1 MAFTVNRKLIVK
13 LKCLLLYN
21 YTCSIIC
28 GGKKA
33 INMADKTQKN
43 KTYSIVLIAVSA
55 ALITICSWIS
65 ITVGPVPFTLQTMA
79 IFAVLMTIGGAR
91 GSVAVIIYLLLGLV
105 GVPVF
110 AGFKGG
116 PASFLGPTGGFLV
129 GFAVASLVW
138 ILLEKLLRDKM
149 SSSMVKRILYGVI
162 NGVICEAVMYTIGVI
177 WFMVVYGRQTGPIG
191 LGATLTMCVIP
202 FIIPDIVKIAVAVVI
217 GERAGKLIH
226 K

>member
-1 MAFTVNRKLIVK
+1 
-13 LKCLLLYN
+13 
-21 YTCSIIC
+21 
-28 GGKKA
+28 
-33 INMADKTQKN
+33 MADKTQKN
-43 KTYSIVLIAVSA
+43 KTYNIVLIAVSA

-65 ITVGPVPFTLQTMA
+65 ITIGPVPFTLQTMA

-129 GFAVASLVW
+129 GFAIASLVW

-149 SSSMVKRILYGVI
+149 SSSAVKRILYGVI
-162 NGVICEAVMYTIGVI
+162 NAVICEVVMYTIGVI
-177 WFMVVYGRQTGPIG
+177 WFMVVYGQQTGPVG
-191 LGATLTMCVIP
+191 LGATLTMCVVP
-202 FIIPDIVKIAVAVVI
+202 FIIPDIVKIAVAIVI

>member
-1 MAFTVNRKLIVK
+1 
-13 LKCLLLYN
+13 
-21 YTCSIIC
+21 
-28 GGKKA
+28 
-33 INMADKTQKN
+33 MADKTRKN
-43 KTYSIVLIAVSA
+43 KTYNILLIAVSA
-55 ALITICSWIS
+55 ARITICSWIS
-65 ITVGPVPFTLQTMA
+65 ITIGPVPFTLQTMA

-149 SSSMVKRILYGVI
+149 SSSAVKRILYGVI
-162 NGVICEAVMYTIGVI
+162 NAVICEVVMYTIGVI
-177 WFMVVYGRQTGPIG
+177 WYMVVYGQQTGPVG
-191 LGATLTMCVIP
+191 LGATLTMCVLP
-202 FIIPDIVKIAVAVVI
+202 FIIPDIVKIAVAIVI

>member
-1 MAFTVNRKLIVK
+1 
-13 LKCLLLYN
+13 
-21 YTCSIIC
+21 
-28 GGKKA
+28 
-33 INMADKTQKN
+33 
-43 KTYSIVLIAVSA
+43 
-55 ALITICSWIS
+55 
-65 ITVGPVPFTLQTMA
+65 MA

-91 GSVAVIIYLLLGLV
+91 GSIAVVIYLLLGLV

-149 SSSMVKRILYGVI
+149 SSSAVKRILYGVI
-162 NGVICEAVMYTIGVI
+162 NAVICEVVMYTIGVI
-177 WFMVVYGRQTGPIG
+177 WFMVVYGQQTGPVG
-191 LGATLTMCVIP
+191 LGATLTMCVVP
-202 FIIPDIVKIAVAVVI
+202 FIIPDIVKIAVAIVI

>member
-1 MAFTVNRKLIVK
+1 MT
-13 LKCLLLYN
+13 
-21 YTCSIIC
+21 
-28 GGKKA
+28 
-33 INMADKTQKN
+33 DKTQKN
-43 KTYSIVLIAVSA
+43 KTYNIVLIAVSA

-65 ITVGPVPFTLQTMA
+65 ITIGPVPFTLQTMA

-91 GSVAVIIYLLLGLV
+91 GSVAVVIYLLLGLV

-149 SSSMVKRILYGVI
+149 SSSAVKRILYGVI
-162 NGVICEAVMYTIGVI
+162 NAVICEVVMYTLGVI
-177 WFMVVYGRQTGPIG
+177 WFMVVYGQQTGPVG
-191 LGATLTMCVIP
+191 LGATLTMCVVP
-202 FIIPDIVKIAVAVVI
+202 FIIPDIVKIAVAIVI

>member
-1 MAFTVNRKLIVK
+1 
-13 LKCLLLYN
+13 
-21 YTCSIIC
+21 
-28 GGKKA
+28 
-33 INMADKTQKN
+33 MADKTQKN
-43 KTYSIVLIAVSA
+43 KTYNIVLIAVSA

-65 ITVGPVPFTLQTMA
+65 ITIGPVPFTLQTMA

-91 GSVAVIIYLLLGLV
+91 GSIAVVIYLLLGLV

-138 ILLEKLLRDKM
+138 ILLEKLLKDKM
-149 SSSMVKRILYGVI
+149 SSSAVKRILYGVI
-162 NGVICEAVMYTIGVI
+162 NAVICEVVMYTIGVI
-177 WFMVVYGRQTGPIG
+177 WFMVVYGQQTGPVG
-191 LGATLTMCVIP
+191 LGATLTMCVVP
-202 FIIPDIVKIAVAVVI
+202 FIIPDIVKIAVAIVI

>member
-1 MAFTVNRKLIVK
+1 MTN
-13 LKCLLLYN
+13 
-21 YTCSIIC
+21 
-28 GGKKA
+28 
-33 INMADKTQKN
+33 KTQKN
-43 KTYSIVLIAVSA
+43 KTYNIVLIAVSA

-65 ITVGPVPFTLQTMA
+65 ITIGPVPFTLQTMA

-149 SSSMVKRILYGVI
+149 SSSAVKRILYGVI
-162 NGVICEAVMYTIGVI
+162 NAVICEVVMYTIGVI
-177 WFMVVYGRQTGPIG
+177 WFMVVYGQQTGPVG
-191 LGATLTMCVIP
+191 LGATLTMCVVP
-202 FIIPDIVKIAVAVVI
+202 FIIPDIVKIAVAIVI

>member
-1 MAFTVNRKLIVK
+1 
-13 LKCLLLYN
+13 
-21 YTCSIIC
+21 
-28 GGKKA
+28 
-33 INMADKTQKN
+33 MADKTQKN
-43 KTYSIVLIAVSA
+43 KTYNIVLIAVSA

-65 ITVGPVPFTLQTMA
+65 ITIGPVPFTLQTMA

-149 SSSMVKRILYGVI
+149 SSSAVKRILYGVI
-162 NGVICEAVMYTIGVI
+162 NAVICEVVMYTIGVI
-177 WFMVVYGRQTGPIG
+177 WFMVVYGQQTGPVG
-191 LGATLTMCVIP
+191 LGATLTMCVVP
-202 FIIPDIVKIAVAVVI
+202 FIIPDIVKIAVAIVI

>member
-1 MAFTVNRKLIVK
+1 
-13 LKCLLLYN
+13 
-21 YTCSIIC
+21 
-28 GGKKA
+28 
-33 INMADKTQKN
+33 MADKTQKN
-43 KTYSIVLIAVSA
+43 KTYNIVLIAVSA
-55 ALITICSWIS
+55 ALIAICSWIS
-65 ITVGPVPFTLQTMA
+65 ITIGPVPFTLQTMA

-138 ILLEKLLRDKM
+138 LLLERLLRDKM
-149 SSSMVKRILYGVI
+149 SSSAVKRILYGVI
-162 NGVICEAVMYTIGVI
+162 NAVICEAVMYTIGVI
-177 WFMVVYGRQTGPIG
+177 WFMVVYGQQTGPVG
-191 LGATLTMCVIP
+191 LGATLTMCVVP
-202 FIIPDIVKIAVAVVI
+202 FIIPDIVKIAVAIVI

>member
-1 MAFTVNRKLIVK
+1 
-13 LKCLLLYN
+13 
-21 YTCSIIC
+21 
-28 GGKKA
+28 
-33 INMADKTQKN
+33 MADKTQKN
-43 KTYSIVLIAVSA
+43 KTYNIVLIAVST

-65 ITVGPVPFTLQTMA
+65 ITIGPVPFTLQTMA

-91 GSVAVIIYLLLGLV
+91 GSIAVVIYLLLGLV

-138 ILLEKLLRDKM
+138 ILLEKLLKDKM
-149 SSSMVKRILYGVI
+149 SSSAVKRILYGVI
-162 NGVICEAVMYTIGVI
+162 NAVICEVVMYTIGVI
-177 WFMVVYGRQTGPIG
+177 WFMVVYGQQTGPVG
-191 LGATLTMCVIP
+191 LGATLTMCVVP
-202 FIIPDIVKIAVAVVI
+202 FIIPDIVKIAVAIVI

>member
-1 MAFTVNRKLIVK
+1 MT
-13 LKCLLLYN
+13 
-21 YTCSIIC
+21 
-28 GGKKA
+28 
-33 INMADKTQKN
+33 DKTHKN
-43 KTYSIVLIAVSA
+43 KTYNIVLIAVSA

-65 ITVGPVPFTLQTMA
+65 ITIGPVPFTLQTMA

-149 SSSMVKRILYGVI
+149 SSSAVKRILYGVI
-162 NGVICEAVMYTIGVI
+162 NVVICEVVMYTIGVI
-177 WFMVVYGRQTGPIG
+177 WFMVVYGQQTGPVG
-191 LGATLTMCVIP
+191 LGATLTMCVVP
-202 FIIPDIVKIAVAVVI
+202 FIIPDIVKIAVAIVI

>member
-1 MAFTVNRKLIVK
+1 
-13 LKCLLLYN
+13 
-21 YTCSIIC
+21 
-28 GGKKA
+28 
-33 INMADKTQKN
+33 MADKTQKN
-43 KTYSIVLIAVSA
+43 KTYNIVLIAVSA
-55 ALITICSWIS
+55 ALIAICSWIS
-65 ITVGPVPFTLQTMA
+65 ITIGPVPFTLQTMA

-149 SSSMVKRILYGVI
+149 SSSAVKRILYGVI
-162 NGVICEAVMYTIGVI
+162 NAVICEVVMYTIGVI
-177 WFMVVYGRQTGPIG
+177 WFMVVYGQQTGPVG
-191 LGATLTMCVIP
+191 LGATLTMCVVP

>member
-1 MAFTVNRKLIVK
+1 MTFAVNRKIIVK
-13 LKCLLLYN
+13 QNYLLFYN
-21 YTCSIIC
+21 SVCSIIS

-33 INMADKTQKN
+33 IIMADKTQKK
-43 KTYSIVLIAVSA
+43 KTYNIVLIAVSA

-65 ITVGPVPFTLQTMA
+65 ITAGPVPFTLQTMA

-91 GSVAVIIYLLLGLV
+91 GSLAVIIYLLLGLV

-138 ILLEKLLRDKM
+138 ILIEKLLRDKM
-149 SSSMVKRILYGVI
+149 SSSMLRRIIYGVI
-162 NGVICEAVMYTIGVI
+162 NSVICEIVMYAIGVI
-177 WFMVVYGRQTGPIG
+177 WFIVVYGQQTGPIG
-191 LGATLTMCVIP
+191 LGAVLSMCVMP
-202 FIIPDIVKIAVAVVI
+202 FIIPDIIKIAAAVVI

>member
-1 MAFTVNRKLIVK
+1 
-13 LKCLLLYN
+13 
-21 YTCSIIC
+21 
-28 GGKKA
+28 
-33 INMADKTQKN
+33 MADKTQKN
-43 KTYSIVLIAVSA
+43 KTYNIVLIAVSA

-65 ITVGPVPFTLQTMA
+65 ITIGPVPFTLQTMA

-91 GSVAVIIYLLLGLV
+91 GSIAVVIYLLLGLV

-149 SSSMVKRILYGVI
+149 SSSAVKRILYGVV
-162 NGVICEAVMYTIGVI
+162 NAVICEVVMYTVGVI
-177 WFMVVYGRQTGPIG
+177 WFMVVYGQQTGPVG
-191 LGATLTMCVIP
+191 LGATLTMCVVP
-202 FIIPDIVKIAVAVVI
+202 FIIPDIVKIAVAIVI

>member
-1 MAFTVNRKLIVK
+1 
-13 LKCLLLYN
+13 
-21 YTCSIIC
+21 
-28 GGKKA
+28 
-33 INMADKTQKN
+33 MADKTQKN
-43 KTYSIVLIAVSA
+43 KTYNIVLIAVSA
-55 ALITICSWIS
+55 ALIAICSWIS
-65 ITVGPVPFTLQTMA
+65 ITIGPVPFTLQTMA

-149 SSSMVKRILYGVI
+149 SSSAVKRILYGVI
-162 NGVICEAVMYTIGVI
+162 NAVICEVVMYTIGVI
-177 WFMVVYGRQTGPIG
+177 WFMVVYGQQTGPVG
-191 LGATLTMCVIP
+191 LGATLTMCVVP
-202 FIIPDIVKIAVAVVI
+202 FIIPDIVKIAVAIVI

>member
-1 MAFTVNRKLIVK
+1 MT
-13 LKCLLLYN
+13 
-21 YTCSIIC
+21 
-28 GGKKA
+28 
-33 INMADKTQKN
+33 DKTQKN
-43 KTYSIVLIAVSA
+43 KTYNIVLIAVSA

-65 ITVGPVPFTLQTMA
+65 ITIGPVPFTLQTMA

-149 SSSMVKRILYGVI
+149 SSSAVKRILYGVI
-162 NGVICEAVMYTIGVI
+162 NAVICEVVMYTIGVI
-177 WFMVVYGRQTGPIG
+177 WFMVVYGQQTGPVG
-191 LGATLTMCVIP
+191 LGATLTMCVVP
-202 FIIPDIVKIAVAVVI
+202 FIIPDIVKIAVAIVI
-217 GERAGKLIH
+217 GDRAGKLIH

>member
-1 MAFTVNRKLIVK
+1 
-13 LKCLLLYN
+13 
-21 YTCSIIC
+21 
-28 GGKKA
+28 
-33 INMADKTQKN
+33 MADKTQKN
-43 KTYSIVLIAVSA
+43 KTYNIVLIAVSA

-65 ITVGPVPFTLQTMA
+65 ITIGPVPFTLQTMA

-91 GSVAVIIYLLLGLV
+91 GSIAVVIYLLLGLV

-149 SSSMVKRILYGVI
+149 SSSAVKRILYGVI
-162 NGVICEAVMYTIGVI
+162 NAVICEVVMYTIGVI
-177 WFMVVYGRQTGPIG
+177 WFMVVYGQQTGPVG
-191 LGATLTMCVIP
+191 LGAALTMCVVP
-202 FIIPDIVKIAVAVVI
+202 FIIPDIVKIAVAIVI

>member
-1 MAFTVNRKLIVK
+1 
-13 LKCLLLYN
+13 
-21 YTCSIIC
+21 
-28 GGKKA
+28 
-33 INMADKTQKN
+33 MADKTQKN
-43 KTYSIVLIAVSA
+43 KTYNIVLIAVSA
-55 ALITICSWIS
+55 ALIAICSWIS
-65 ITVGPVPFTLQTMA
+65 ITIGPVPFTLQTMA

-91 GSVAVIIYLLLGLV
+91 GSIAVIIYLLLGLV

-149 SSSMVKRILYGVI
+149 SSSAVKRILYGVI
-162 NGVICEAVMYTIGVI
+162 NAVICEVVMYTIGVI
-177 WFMVVYGRQTGPIG
+177 WFMVVYGQQTGPVG
-191 LGATLTMCVIP
+191 LGATLTMCVVP
-202 FIIPDIVKIAVAVVI
+202 FIIPDIVKIAVAIVI